1 MVVEPK
7 YSNVTL
13 NGITVINQGNTHPY
27 WVSFSANSRSN
38 GAPLLYTSHSIV
50 CKDLMSLI
58 YMQVI
63 KRKYFHEGITD
74 SRIMV
79 QMSNSRAS
87 QLGSL
92 KNSVSIS
99 RAINHHYDRE
109 HNQEETCIYDLHT
122 MQEIIKRGI
131 FISIASLFPPR
142 LFYRHYSIWQQLYD
156 YPWKVSLYYI
166 VLDNSWRQ
174 WIHLFNLVVPV
185 YLHHFMLLLLTCCTN
200 VMMIW

>member
-1 MVVEPK
+1 M
-7 YSNVTL
+7 L
-13 NGITVINQGNTHPY
+13 
-27 WVSFSANSRSN
+27 FSANSRSS

-50 CKDLMSLI
+50 CKDLMSFI

-63 KRKYFHEGITD
+63 KMKYFHEGITD

-79 QMSNSRAS
+79 QMSNSRAG

-122 MQEIIKRGI
+122 MQEIIKRGNFI
-131 FISIASLFPPR
+131 FI
-142 LFYRHYSIWQQLYD
+142 
-156 YPWKVSLYYI
+156 VSLSPPQGFSTGITASGNNFMITLERFRCII
-166 VLDNSWRQ
+166 VLDNNWRQ
-174 WIHLFNLVVPV
+174 WIHPFNLVPV

-200 VMMIW
+200 VMMI